1 MRFKNLCIFSAFCN
15 AIQWT
20 VHENMDF
27 HHKISSFSTLDDAKT
42 ACADMSECA
51 GVTKIGT
58 AYELRKGP
66 DLLETDPKYQPTT
79 TYAKRHIEWL
89 GHAGKYLSSWT
100 SHGSSA
106 FSVLEEAKKK
116 CIELVVQG
124 DECGGI
130 TQSSNGDSTLRKGS
144 ELKTSPSGE
153 ISYVWYWTQED
164 FQIDITFEK

>member
-1 MRFKNLCIFSAFCN
+1 MRCKIFCTFSAFCN

-42 ACADMSECA
+42 ACADMNECA

-79 TYAKRHIEWL
+79 TYAKRHIGWL
-89 GHAGKYLSSWT
+89 GYAGKYLSSWT
-100 SHGSSA
+100 SYGSSA
-106 FSVLEEAKKK
+106 FSDLEEAKNK
-116 CIELVVQG
+116 CIELIVQG
-124 DECGGI
+124 DECGGV
-130 TQSSNGDSTLRKGS
+130 TQSSNGDSTLRKGT

-153 ISYVWYWTQED
+153 ISHVWYWTQQD
-164 FQIDITFEK
+164 FEININFEK

>member
-1 MRFKNLCIFSAFCN
+1 MRFKTLSTFSAFCN

-79 TYAKRHIEWL
+79 TYAKRHIEWSD
-89 GHAGKYLSSWT
+89 GHAGKYLPSSF
-100 SHGSSA
+100 GSSA

-130 TQSSNGDSTLRKGS
+130 TQSSNGDLTLRKGS
-144 ELKTSPSGE
+144 EFITSPSGE
-153 ISYVWYWTQED
+153 ISYIWYWTQED

>member
-1 MRFKNLCIFSAFCN
+1 MRFKTLSTFSAFCN

-79 TYAKRHIEWL
+79 TYAKRHIEWSD
-89 GHAGKYLSSWT
+89 GHAGKYLPSSL
-100 SHGSSA
+100 GSSA
-106 FSVLEEAKKK
+106 FSVLEEAKNK
-116 CIELVVQG
+116 CIELIVQG
-124 DECGGI
+124 DKCGGI
-130 TQSSNGDSTLRKGS
+130 TQSSNGDSTLRKGP